1 MFEMLEVENI
11 INTQEKR
18 IVQAALSLQEKNA
31 EQVMT
36 GIEHVYMLDINTELN
51 HKTLRDIYSQ
61 GFSRIPIYDRTKD
74 NIVGVLM
81 TRDLILINPDKA
93 LITLK

>member
-81 TRDLILINPDKA
+81 TRDLILIKPDKA

>member
-36 GIEHVYMLDINTELN
+36 SID
-51 HKTLRDIYSQ
+51 
-61 GFSRIPIYDRTKD
+61 
-74 NIVGVLM
+74 
-81 TRDLILINPDKA
+81 
-93 LITLK
+93 

>member
-1 MFEMLEVENI
+1 
-11 INTQEKR
+11 
-18 IVQAALSLQEKNA
+18 
-31 EQVMT
+31 
-36 GIEHVYMLDINTELN
+36 MLDINTELN